1 MTTTSDFRVSF
12 VGSSIHEGAD
22 GEDSVTSWKAT
33 LVRYRQDGTPAPIP
47 TGVSAWWPT
56 KEEAAAELIQE
67 LAARLERK
75 DALVDR
81 VDRQRREAEKAR
93 LAAVRTAEGY
103 QNDLNAVQVKLS
115 KAERNLKAAA
125 LIADQR
131 GQAAVEANAM
141 LGAARADVRALREYV
156 KKLKSKLK
164 KRKKAKAEA

>member
-1 MTTTSDFRVSF
+1 M
-12 VGSSIHEGAD
+12 
-22 GEDSVTSWKAT
+22 
-33 LVRYRQDGTPAPIP
+33 
-47 TGVSAWWPT
+47 
-56 KEEAAAELIQE
+56 
-67 LAARLERK
+67 
-75 DALVDR
+75 
-81 VDRQRREAEKAR
+81 
-93 LAAVRTAEGY
+93 
-103 QNDLNAVQVKLS
+103 QVKLS